1 LADNSDKKS
10 QSSRLTQGEVG
21 ALSDLEKRIHLAKKE
36 RHKTDAAESQKRRSD
51 MGVGLRL
58 STEFIAGIIAGTGLG
73 WLLDYWLGT
82 IPLFLIL
89 GLGLGFAAAIMN
101 VLRVTQN
108 MGTSSTETDDAKPED
123 SVGNT
128 PDATE

>member
-1 LADNSDKKS
+1 MADNSDETS
-10 QSSRLTQGEVG
+10 QSTRLTQGEVG
-21 ALSDLEKRIHLAKKE
+21 ALSDLEKRIHTAQRE
-36 RHKTDAAESQKRRSD
+36 RHKTDLAESQKRNTD

-82 IPLFLIL
+82 TPLFLIL

-101 VLRVTQN
+101 VLRVTKN
-108 MGTSSTETDDAKPED
+108 MGTSSVQTDDTKTDDTA
-123 SVGNT
+123 GNT
-128 PDATE
+128 PGATE